1 MKVGDRVRFLNSVGG
16 GVVARFGDKG
26 IVHVMTDDGFE
37 IPVMARELVVVE
49 ETNSLNF
56 KVEKPATQ
64 TESQPEPKRVVQYE
78 FDEADETPEGEQIS
92 LYMAFV
98 PKNIK
103 ALQTTDSELYLVND
117 SNYYI
122 DFQLLLGKDEVKV
135 KLQDTIEPQTKIFLD
150 NVPKDEVNDYEFLC
164 LQGLAYKRERAFQP
178 KPAID
183 ATLRI
188 NPVDF
193 YKLHRFVD
201 NDFFDSKAMMIS
213 ILERDFTPME
223 ELIDPKQLQ
232 EAMQEKR
239 PQPTKKEFAQP
250 KKPEVLEIDLHIH
263 ELVENTANLSNHD
276 MLKIQLDKFRKV
288 MDENQK
294 KRGQKIVF
302 IHGKGDGVL
311 RKELTDCLRKEYKR
325 ATFQDA
331 SFQRYG
337 FGATMVIIR

>member
-16 GVVARFGDKG
+16 GVITRISDKG
-26 IVHVMTDDGFE
+26 IVQVMADDGFE
-37 IPVMARELVVVE
+37 IPVLSRELVVVE

-56 KVEKPATQ
+56 KVEKP
-64 TESQPEPKRVVQYE
+64 TEPEPQPQPQREQYE

-122 DFQLLLGKDEVKV
+122 DFQLLLGKDETTL

-150 NVPKDEVNDYEFLC
+150 NVPKDEVNDYEFLR
-164 LQGLAYKRERAFQP
+164 LQGLPYKRERAFQP

-213 ILERDFTPME
+213 ILERDFPPME

-239 PQPTKKEFAQP
+239 PQPTKKEFAPP

>member
-37 IPVMARELVVVE
+37 IPVLARELVVVE

-56 KVEKPATQ
+56 KVEKP
-64 TESQPEPKRVVQYE
+64 TEPEPKPQPQRVQYE

-92 LYMAFV
+92 LFMAFV

-122 DFQLLLGKDEVKV
+122 DFQLLLGKDEAKI
-135 KLQDTIEPQTKIFLD
+135 KLQDTIEPQTKIFLE
-150 NVPKDEVNDYEFLC
+150 NVPQDEVNDYEFLR
-164 LQGLAYKRERAFQP
+164 LQGFAYKHDKRFQP

-183 ATLRI
+183 ATLRV

-201 NDFFDSKAMMIS
+201 NDFFDSKAMVLT
-213 ILERDFTPME
+213 ILDRDFPPME
-223 ELIDPKQLQ
+223 RLIDPKQLQ
-232 EAMQEKR
+232 EAMLDKR
-239 PQPTKKEFAQP
+239 PQPTKKEFAPP
-250 KKPEVLEIDLHIH
+250 KKPEILEIDLHIH
-263 ELVENTANLSNHD
+263 ELVENTADLSPHD
-276 MLKIQLDKFRKV
+276 MLQIQLDKFRKV
-288 MDENQK
+288 MDENLK
-294 KRGQKIVF
+294 RRGQKIVF

-325 ATFQDA
+325 ASFQDA